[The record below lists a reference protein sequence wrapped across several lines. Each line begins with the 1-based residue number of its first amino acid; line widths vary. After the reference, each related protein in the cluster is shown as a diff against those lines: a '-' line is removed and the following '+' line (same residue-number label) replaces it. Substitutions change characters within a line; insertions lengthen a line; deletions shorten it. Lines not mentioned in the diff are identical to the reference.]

1 MADAVTPSQPSGLT
15 GWTQVAQ
22 QVSGPMTTTVY
33 RRTAVAGDS
42 GTKVTVTTSAA
53 TDIDLQMVDYAG
65 VALNAL
71 VLKTAADTS
80 TANHTTPT
88 VAVATAGSWVVSFW
102 ADRSSGTTSWGIPAA
117 VTVRGTSLGT
127 GGGRDT
133 SVVADS
139 GSPVADSTYGGLTG
153 VSNST
158 SGRGVTISIVLEP
171 TG

>member
-1 MADAVTPSQPSGLT
+1 
-15 GWTQVAQ
+15 
-22 QVSGPMTTTVY
+22 
-33 RRTAVAGDS
+33 VAGDS
-42 GTKVTVTTSAA
+42 GTKVTVTASAS
-53 TDIDLQMVDYAG
+53 TDIDLHMVDYAG

-71 VLKTAADTS
+71 VLKTAADTA

-88 VAVATAGSWVVSFW
+88 VAVATGGSWVVSYW
-102 ADRSSGTTSWGIPAA
+102 ADRSSGTTAWSIPAA

-133 SVVADS
+133 SVMADS
-139 GSPVADSTYGGLTG
+139 GGPVAGSTYGGLTG
-153 VSNST
+153 VANSA